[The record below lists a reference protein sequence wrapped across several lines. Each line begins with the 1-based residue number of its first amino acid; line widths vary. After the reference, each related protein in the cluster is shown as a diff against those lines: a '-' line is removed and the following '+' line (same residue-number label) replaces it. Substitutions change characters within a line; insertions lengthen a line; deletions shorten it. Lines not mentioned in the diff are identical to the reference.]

1 MVELLTKPHCRARVL
16 GSQAAPTEISP
27 VCLEADTEID
37 MSTEGTCVG
46 SCLLGQSIPIGKRRQ
61 DSEGKAQL
69 QGGSKGL
76 SINSWRELSGLDG
89 PSELDPHLL
98 PTHPPPPRLL
108 PQEAQIFIVLCPRKE
123 VASSNGVTR
132 GAGRQARIN
141 SLSLNTQ
148 DTESEGQSGWHTTK

>member
-1 MVELLTKPHCRARVL
+1 MVELLTKPHCRACVL
-16 GSQAAPTEISP
+16 GSQAALTEISP
-27 VCLEADTEID
+27 VCLEADAEID
-37 MSTEGTCVG
+37 ACVG

-61 DSEGKAQL
+61 DSEGKAEL

-98 PTHPPPPRLL
+98 P
-108 PQEAQIFIVLCPRKE
+108 QEAQIFIVLCPRKE

-132 GAGRQARIN
+132 GSGRQARIN

-148 DTESEGQSGWHTTK
+148 DTESEGQSGWHTTKCTREPKRQECVP

>member
-16 GSQAAPTEISP
+16 GSQAALTEISP
-27 VCLEADTEID
+27 VRLEADAEID

-61 DSEGKAQL
+61 DSEGKVEL

-89 PSELDPHLL
+89 PSELDHHLL
-98 PTHPPPPRLL
+98 PPPPTPATGGPDLYSLMPMEGSRLF
-108 PQEAQIFIVLCPRKE
+108 QWSNQGSWEAGKDKF
-123 VASSNGVTR
+123 
-132 GAGRQARIN
+132 
-141 SLSLNTQ
+141 TQ
-148 DTESEGQSGWHTTK
+148 S